1 MKSLRKTIR
10 KILLENQA
18 HYDKLA
24 RLTCTGELEN
34 IKQAIDLA
42 ESMGYIDQL
51 EYKHRTGEAFGLAL
65 GDYED
70 HLWYFYP
77 VKAFEATLMEEYQKQ
92 GSKDGY
98 FTIKPLRKDQLMI
111 RLERDLIGW

>member
-10 KILLENQA
+10 KILVENQA

-24 RLTCTGELEN
+24 RLICTGELEN

-42 ESMGYIDQL
+42 ESMGYIHQL
-51 EYKHRTGEAFGLAL
+51 EYKHRDGEAFGLAFNQ
-65 GDYED
+65 YED

-77 VKAFEATLMEEYQKQ
+77 VKPFEATLMEEFQKQ
-92 GSKDGY
+92 PKNRD